1 MMERTLVLLKP
12 CTLQRGLVGEII
24 SIFEKK
30 GLHLC
35 GMKMM
40 QLDDAILNE
49 HYAHLAQR
57 PFFQR
62 VKSSMEAAPIIAMCL
77 EGVEAVTVVHA
88 LAGPTNGR
96 NAPAGTIRGNYCMS
110 CQENIVHT
118 SDSHETAVIE
128 IKRFSGLRSCMI
140 GNRLRSTI
148 YMPTMNIKPGD
159 REGDY
164 ILFL

>member
-88 LAGPTNGR
+88 LSGPTNGR

-118 SDSHETAVIE
+118 SDYHETAAIE
-128 IKRFSGLRSCMI
+128 IKRFFRPEELY
-140 GNRLRSTI
+140 NWQPATF
-148 YMPTMNIKPGD
+148 
-159 REGDY
+159 DY
-164 ILFL
+164 LYANDEY

>member
-96 NAPAGTIRGNYCMS
+96 NAPAGTIRGNY
-110 CQENIVHT
+110 
-118 SDSHETAVIE
+118 
-128 IKRFSGLRSCMI
+128 
-140 GNRLRSTI
+140 
-148 YMPTMNIKPGD
+148 
-159 REGDY
+159 
-164 ILFL
+164 